1 MKSVFSRWTTKLII
15 ISTSLI
21 LIANNGAR
29 ASDPGACFMKTED
42 GKSIYLVSFCCF
54 TLVEP
59 SYPLYTLIYRI
70 PIKRRSGMTPIIDVT
85 FNGQKTFEMIVD
97 TGASGTLITQSMANA
112 LQLEPSG
119 TLRASI
125 ADGSIIDLKTSQVKS
140 IGVGGA
146 MVNNVRV
153 AIAPKA
159 EVGLLGHDFF
169 SNYDVKIKE
178 NSVEFYRRQKTASS
192 IHPKGVDHQ

>member
-42 GKSIYLVSFCCF
+42 GK
-54 TLVEP
+54 TLDLGSLCGITPVKP
-59 SYPLYTLIYRI
+59 AKPVDSWIYRI